1 MLRLQANTVHA
12 LLKKNISLETPLGV
26 ELRQTPIIQI
36 EFIIFSQ
43 ILKCIKKGRNF
54 QIFQFIN
61 LKHFEEIERLLLK
74 HVQILQKQFS
84 EQSVSRSQQSSNK
97 ETLYDK
103 KKTIKDTQQKLQKNN
118 CNTDFFI
125 GYGRILPKQYILEN
139 SVIMLQI
146 NPKLN

>member
-43 ILKCIKKGRNF
+43 ILKCIKRGRNF
-54 QIFQFIN
+54 LIFQFIN

-84 EQSVSRSQQSSNK
+84 EQSVFRSQQSSNK
-97 ETLYDK
+97 ETLSEK
-103 KKTIKDTQQKLQKNN
+103 KKRSQTHNKSYKRIIVIPIFSSGTVESSRNNIFQK
-118 CNTDFFI
+118 
-125 GYGRILPKQYILEN
+125 IL
-139 SVIMLQI
+139 
-146 NPKLN
+146 